1 MCMVKQHDA
10 CESKGRVM
18 TNEMLPMPLPRGDWG
33 LALRG
38 FLREKEA
45 RSGSKAIV
53 VTYESILSAFFGV
66 SGKKPVEVL
75 PADVHTFVHAVGPS
89 GKAPARARVDLRV
102 SAISSFCRFLVRMG
116 VLDKNPC
123 DVIPRPKAE
132 EPAPRGLTAEEIQ
145 KLLAA
150 AIPDTPAGLRDPRIV
165 LWLGHTG
172 RRRNEVLPLTVGD
185 LSPTNNALD
194 RT

>member
-1 MCMVKQHDA
+1 
-10 CESKGRVM
+10 M
-18 TNEMLPMPLPRGDWG
+18 TNEMLPMPLPRGDWA

-45 RSGSKAIV
+45 RSGSKATV

-75 PADVHTFVHAVGPS
+75 PADVHAFVHAVGPS
-89 GKAPARARVDLRV
+89 GKAPARARVDLRL

-123 DVIPRPKAE
+123 DLIPRPKAE

-150 AIPDTPAGLRDPRIV
+150 IPDTPAGLRDRCIV
-165 LWLGHTG
+165 LWLGYTG

-185 LSPTNNALD
+185 LSRTNNELSC
-194 RT
+194 RS